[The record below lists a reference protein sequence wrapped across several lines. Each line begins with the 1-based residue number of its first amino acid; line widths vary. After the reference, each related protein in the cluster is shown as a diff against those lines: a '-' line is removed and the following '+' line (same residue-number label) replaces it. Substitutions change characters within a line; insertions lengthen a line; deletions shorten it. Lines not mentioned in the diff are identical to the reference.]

1 MMECVRRGVWWALGA
16 MAGVELLLLTVGAVV
31 WLMGGGYYF

>member
-1 MMECVRRGVWWALGA
+1 MMECVRRGVWWALGT
-16 MAGVELLLLTVGAVV
+16 MAGVELLLTVGAVV